1 VQVLMVNMAAIA
13 VIDAQEK
20 GKKKSKFNLNVVN
33 YKCVKSNKWT

>member
-1 VQVLMVNMAAIA
+1 MVNMAAIA

-20 GKKKSKFNLNVVN
+20 GKKNKFNLVLNVVN